1 MGTTVNIAGAINTAV
16 DVYSSTSHSGGLL
29 SSSTTKVNSTSNT
42 QTISGTTLTGDTV
55 NIASVGDTNILASNV
70 VGSNGVSVTST
81 NGNVTIGGITTTD
94 TASQMITTK
103 KSGLSLSFSGGGVSL
118 FAGVAKTSDTATSN
132 STTFNG
138 SSIAALNGDVNL
150 TAGKVLTV
158 TGSQVL
164 ANTGT
169 AAGSAPGTISL
180 SGQSVVI
187 NNGLNTGA
195 NTDASKRSSVGIT
208 LSASSPLAA
217 AVSTVVDMAK
227 TVASTPNARV
237 AATAGLAGGLAA
249 YNGITAAQDSVTSL
263 ADDIKNNANLGDMVK
278 SAGTVSATIGF
289 SKSQSTSATTSQTVV
304 GSQISGGNV
313 NITATGAGAGSTIDV
328 AGSSI
333 NASGN
338 LTATAAGAINLSA
351 AAANATQ
358 VAQNSSSGAS
368 LGVSFNATQ
377 GFAVTGAYNQGNGNS
392 SGAATT
398 YTAATLSAGNTATIN
413 SGGAL
418 TMNGAVVSG
427 NTVDVT
433 AKSLDIT
440 SRQDT
445 STFQSSNKNIGIS
458 VTVAQSGM
466 VSGSVNAG
474 FGNANDNYKSVT
486 TQAGIN
492 AGSGGYNINVA
503 GNTNLTGAV
512 ISSTADPSL
521 NSLTTGTL
529 TTSNL
534 ANSEK
539 YSDNQTSL
547 GVTLSA
553 NLGSSFNGSNQNGSD
568 QNINTGTNGKA
579 MPGVATGI
587 GTIGATPPATL
598 SASGGG
604 SSTTFAAISPGTV
617 TITSGDAASKA
628 AAAQAQSNST
638 ANSGALTQAW
648 TPALQAQIAQGFA
661 ATQALTQQTSTFL
674 ANMAT
679 KHDTAQTTIGAY
691 AKPVL
696 DASGNPVTD
705 AGGNPVYQTDA
716 QGNYILDPH
725 AVLPPGVTPQAAN
738 DALQAAQ
745 TTADGTATWGAGGTG
760 RLVMTAITG
769 AAGSNVTGSL
779 SGLVQASAVT
789 VLQGLATQQVKQIV
803 ANLETQNSDGTLSTN
818 ATSETVRTLLQ
829 GLVGCAGSA
838 ASGSGDCG
846 AAAMGASASVVLND
860 LIAQAA
866 NAKNGNAAVDANGN
880 PLTQAQQTATADLV
894 STLVAGIATGAGLNA
909 NAATTA
915 AQVETLNNSIDSKGI
930 PLANELEGKCSNA
943 VTCYN
948 FNVSSI
954 KAAIKSNP
962 IAYAN
967 MALYFPNDPVDV
979 QVEKA
984 ALLNT
989 IANADLDKYGPSG
1002 NPLAGQANIISA
1014 INTVYTTLFNA
1025 ANPAYV
1031 QWQANGGVSSDVA
1044 TSPSGNFP
1052 VFTPIA
1058 APATNPVDGN
1068 QLAATTALF
1077 MQGMA
1082 TAYAQMSKGNQ
1093 ATYNT
1098 QTTPGGLNP
1107 DGSDPSYFQDS
1118 MVTIPALQDQISA
1131 LKSQAAS
1138 ATSPSQA
1145 SQLEGQ
1151 VLQLAGQ
1158 VYALSSAVNKSN
1170 DNGNAAAAPFVT
1182 LLNGIFAVFPIGDTE
1197 SLVTALAEKLPLGGA
1212 PAAAEINAPV
1222 WEIFNGKAM
1231 NPDLPP
1237 PEAGWDYVPKT
1248 LNDPNPNIANSQVNG
1263 YAAELD
1269 LANTVQGL
1277 PNQQVVSYGGA
1288 MGTHGAD
1295 VVSVDTTTGEV
1306 ILWDSKTSV
1315 NAKQIPG
1322 STTFDSGSA
1331 PLNNAVNDAKIAIEN
1346 SNLPPDIQA
1355 KALGNLKNG
1364 NFTSNT
1370 VGSGAIKN
1378 SVSVKSCNWGPC

>member
-1 MGTTVNIAGAINTAV
+1 M
-16 DVYSSTSHSGGLL
+16 
-29 SSSTTKVNSTSNT
+29 
-42 QTISGTTLTGDTV
+42 
-55 NIASVGDTNILASNV
+55 
-70 VGSNGVSVTST
+70 
-81 NGNVTIGGITTTD
+81 
-94 TASQMITTK
+94 
-103 KSGLSLSFSGGGVSL
+103 
-118 FAGVAKTSDTATSN
+118 
-132 STTFNG
+132 
-138 SSIAALNGDVNL
+138 
-150 TAGKVLTV
+150 
-158 TGSQVL
+158 
-164 ANTGT
+164 
-169 AAGSAPGTISL
+169 
-180 SGQSVVI
+180 
-187 NNGLNTGA
+187 
-195 NTDASKRSSVGIT
+195 
-208 LSASSPLAA
+208 
-217 AVSTVVDMAK
+217 
-227 TVASTPNARV
+227 
-237 AATAGLAGGLAA
+237 
-249 YNGITAAQDSVTSL
+249 
-263 ADDIKNNANLGDMVK
+263 
-278 SAGTVSATIGF
+278 
-289 SKSQSTSATTSQTVV
+289 
-304 GSQISGGNV
+304 
-313 NITATGAGAGSTIDV
+313 
-328 AGSSI
+328 
-333 NASGN
+333 
-338 LTATAAGAINLSA
+338 
-351 AAANATQ
+351 
-358 VAQNSSSGAS
+358 
-368 LGVSFNATQ
+368 
-377 GFAVTGAYNQGNGNS
+377 
-392 SGAATT
+392 
-398 YTAATLSAGNTATIN
+398 
-413 SGGAL
+413 
-418 TMNGAVVSG
+418 
-427 NTVDVT
+427 
-433 AKSLDIT
+433 
-440 SRQDT
+440 
-445 STFQSSNKNIGIS
+445 
-458 VTVAQSGM
+458 
-466 VSGSVNAG
+466 
-474 FGNANDNYKSVT
+474 
-486 TQAGIN
+486 
-492 AGSGGYNINVA
+492 
-503 GNTNLTGAV
+503 
-512 ISSTADPSL
+512 
-521 NSLTTGTL
+521 
-529 TTSNL
+529 
-534 ANSEK
+534 
-539 YSDNQTSL
+539 
-547 GVTLSA
+547 
-553 NLGSSFNGSNQNGSD
+553 
-568 QNINTGTNGKA
+568 
-579 MPGVATGI
+579 
-587 GTIGATPPATL
+587 
-598 SASGGG
+598 
-604 SSTTFAAISPGTV
+604 
-617 TITSGDAASKA
+617 
-628 AAAQAQSNST
+628 
-638 ANSGALTQAW
+638 
-648 TPALQAQIAQGFA
+648 
-661 ATQALTQQTSTFL
+661 
-674 ANMAT
+674 
-679 KHDTAQTTIGAY
+679 
-691 AKPVL
+691 
-696 DASGNPVTD
+696 
-705 AGGNPVYQTDA
+705 
-716 QGNYILDPH
+716 
-725 AVLPPGVTPQAAN
+725 
-738 DALQAAQ
+738 
-745 TTADGTATWGAGGTG
+745 
-760 RLVMTAITG
+760 
-769 AAGSNVTGSL
+769 
-779 SGLVQASAVT
+779 
-789 VLQGLATQQVKQIV
+789 
-803 ANLETQNSDGTLSTN
+803 
-818 ATSETVRTLLQ
+818 
-829 GLVGCAGSA
+829 
-838 ASGSGDCG
+838 
-846 AAAMGASASVVLND
+846 
-860 LIAQAA
+860 
-866 NAKNGNAAVDANGN
+866 
-880 PLTQAQQTATADLV
+880 
-894 STLVAGIATGAGLNA
+894 
-909 NAATTA
+909 
-915 AQVETLNNSIDSKGI
+915 ETLNNSIDSKGI